1 MSSSN
6 SGENKKNKFETI
18 EVVVGMPTSKETT
31 KRIIQLIDQGNIS
44 PIGKRIQEGEL
55 FHDRLKVETISSPNN
70 IEYEDAVRKK
80 AHMEGGFIPPTEEE
94 LKCGFND
101 DEILYKDAK

>member
-6 SGENKKNKFETI
+6 SGENKINKFGTI
-18 EVVVGMPTSKETT
+18 GVVGVPISKEKT
-31 KRIIQLIDQGNIS
+31 KGIIESIDRGNNIS

-80 AHMEGGFIPPTEEE
+80 HIWKVVLFHQ
-94 LKCGFND
+94 LKKN
-101 DEILYKDAK
+101 